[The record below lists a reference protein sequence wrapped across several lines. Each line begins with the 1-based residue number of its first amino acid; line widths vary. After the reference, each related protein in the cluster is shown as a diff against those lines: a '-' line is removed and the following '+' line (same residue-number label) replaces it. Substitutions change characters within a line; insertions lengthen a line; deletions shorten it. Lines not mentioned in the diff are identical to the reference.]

1 MICINNDI
9 LLEEKE
15 DFDNFIE
22 MLNGEVY
29 NEETRLITDC
39 IISFLNDVWV
49 QDQKL
54 TEMIHRKI
62 SENFF
67 SIVNVEVEETAP
79 LDKVQ
84 VGLFSKDKDAQVLT
98 ADKIAFEQ
106 FCNMYFGGVKPLYDR
121 FTELDL

>member
-9 LLEEKE
+9 ILEEKE

-22 MLNGEVY
+22 TLKGEVY

-39 IISFLNDVWV
+39 IISFLNDVWT

-62 SENFF
+62 SEDFF
-67 SIVNVEVEETAP
+67 SVVNVEVEETAP

-84 VGLFSKDKDAQVLT
+84 VGLFSKDKGAQVLT

-121 FTELDL
+121 FTEINL